1 MFYVYHAKAVAMER
15 DIYETN
21 KDSMNWT
28 DDQYIEYMEQD
39 CAINLTVDK
48 VYESEKVI
56 VLKEVI

>member
-15 DIYETN
+15 GIYEIDS
-21 KDSMNWT
+21 DSMNWT

-56 VLKEVI
+56 VLKEVT

>member
-1 MFYVYHAKAVAMER
+1 MYILPKQLLWSVA
-15 DIYETN
+15 YEIDS
-21 KDSMNWT
+21 DSMNWT

>member
-1 MFYVYHAKAVAMER
+1 
-15 DIYETN
+15 
-21 KDSMNWT
+21 MNWT

-56 VLKEVI
+56 VLKEVT